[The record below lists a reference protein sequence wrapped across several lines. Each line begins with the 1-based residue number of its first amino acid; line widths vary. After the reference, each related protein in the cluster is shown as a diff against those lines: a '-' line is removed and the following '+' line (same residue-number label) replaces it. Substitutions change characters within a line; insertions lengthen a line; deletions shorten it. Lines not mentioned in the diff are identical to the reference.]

1 MAEYI
6 DREQVLEL
14 QADYGE
20 GQYTMML
27 VDPKL
32 VKKLPTADVV
42 EREEYERLKIVNLD
56 LARTNKAL
64 LEERNDL
71 HSKIDKAIDE
81 IENQKKFNTECDGES
96 DLGIAIQIIRKYLG
110 E

>member
-27 VDPKL
+27 IDPKL
-32 VKKLPTADVV
+32 VKKLPTADVAPVVHAKWLKDIEYIGDV
-42 EREEYERLKIVNLD
+42 ECSNCGKRYDEDVVGGSSYCPNCG
-56 LARTNKAL
+56 ARM
-64 LEERNDL
+64 
-71 HSKIDKAIDE
+71 DKE
-81 IENQKKFNTECDGES
+81 
-96 DLGIAIQIIRKYLG
+96 
-110 E
+110 